1 MADFLFVLLRLSLFG
16 SLLAGLLVL
25 LRLMLK
31 KWVGQTIFYY
41 LWLLVLLRLCV
52 PAGITVPLPAAEAV
66 WIPYHFLA
74 DAPSQMDAPTQA
86 DTPIKAEV
94 PTQAETPTQAEALS
108 QVNAPTK
115 AEAST
120 QVDAPTKVDASPENP
135 ISDVS
140 GLSGASDSSDTFGM
154 HPREHVWENPVLWAV
169 LWGLGVLACLWR
181 HIWGYLRFSHTVRR
195 SALEISADALGVSD
209 LLEDFNLAGRVRL
222 AECLEVSTPV
232 QVGIL
237 RPMVVLPKGIKDE
250 RVLRDILRHEL
261 IHARRHD
268 LLYKWFAMIVTS
280 LHWFNPLMVLV
291 RKEIGRTCE
300 LSCDE
305 AVVRGMDAD
314 ARRHYGE
321 TLLKLAAPYP
331 GPGMLSAPLCEE
343 KKKLKE
349 RLVAIVKYRK
359 KGKAAIQI
367 SILLVAVVCGCALIS
382 AAEHGNREVSA
393 ANHGNGEVSVGDSG
407 SGEVSDAKHGSGEAD
422 TEGNAPVNPSVTPS
436 AGSLAPYLSV
446 LQGSTQFLYVA
457 DGAFAEGD
465 HESLVEKRMDIA
477 WVPSSFGK
485 VRDTA
490 IVSGIFSPDRDATIL
505 KYALIDLEGD
515 GQEEIVLQAADVA
528 GDLGGYVILHQQGD
542 AVYGFASH
550 YKTFE
555 NLKIDGTYTYSDLA
569 GTENGVCRIRNFTN
583 MGYETERLLYEQTD
597 HDSGAV
603 SYLQDGKAVTEDE
616 YRAAKDIHDKKP
628 DAVWYDF
635 TKIAIAKFVSADNQ
649 SDPNQ
654 YNYFFPVKV
663 SGGWILTIEL
673 NIERLPEKY
682 GYAEAVDKVFVY
694 HGKTLI
700 QTIEAASLPED
711 DLHHYLEGLFV
722 DKYWEAD
729 IRDLNF
735 DGSEDFGL
743 EACEV
748 GPATNAPPYAYFL
761 WNEDKKQFDYGF
773 TLLNYLEVDE
783 ENQRLIMYW
792 KEGPAVADHYKAF
805 YTYDSDGKLQKGE
818 TVPWW

>member
-1 MADFLFVLLRLSLFG
+1 MADFLFVLLRLSIFG

-41 LWLLVLLRLCV
+41 LWLFVLLRLCV

-66 WIPYHFLA
+66 WSPYHFLA
-74 DAPSQMDAPTQA
+74 EAPSQVDA
-86 DTPIKAEV
+86 PIKAEV

-135 ISDVS
+135 VQDASD
-140 GLSGASDSSDTFGM
+140 LSDASDSSDTFGM
-154 HPREHVWENPVLWAV
+154 HSREHVWENPVLWV
-169 LWGLGVLACLWR
+169 LWALGVLVCLWR
-181 HIWGYLRFSHTVRR
+181 HIWGYLRFSHTIRR

-209 LLEDFNLAGRVRL
+209 LLEDFNMAGRVRL
-222 AECLEVSTPV
+222 AECLEISTPV

-237 RPMVVLPKGIKDE
+237 RPMVVLPEGIKDE
-250 RVLRDILRHEL
+250 KVLCDILRHEL
-261 IHARRHD
+261 THARRHD
-268 LLYKWFAMIVTS
+268 LFYKWFAMMVTS
-280 LHWFNPLMVLV
+280 LHWFNPLIFLV

-359 KGKAAIQI
+359 KGMAAIQI

-393 ANHGNGEVSVGDSG
+393 ANHGNGEVSAGDSG
-407 SGEVSDAKHGSGEAD
+407 RGEVSAANHGSGEAD

-436 AGSLAPYLSV
+436 AGSMAPYLSV
-446 LQGSTQFLYVA
+446 LQGSVQFLYVA
-457 DGAFAEGD
+457 DGAFAERD
-465 HESLVEKRMDIA
+465 HESLLEKRMDIA
-477 WVPSSFGK
+477 WVPSTFGK
-485 VRDTA
+485 DRDTA
-490 IVSGIFSPDRDATIL
+490 IVSGIFSQDRDAAIL

-555 NLKIDGTYTYSDLA
+555 NLKTDGTYTYSDLA

-583 MGYETERLLYEQTD
+583 IGYETERLLYEQTD

-616 YRAAKDIHDKKP
+616 YRAAKDIYDKKP

-673 NIERLPEKY
+673 NIEQLPEKDWH
-682 GYAEAVDKVFVY
+682 AEAVDKVFVY

-722 DKYWEAD
+722 DKNYWEAD
-729 IRDLNF
+729 VRDLNF

-743 EACEV
+743 EACKV
-748 GPATNAPPYAYFL
+748 GPATNAPPYVYFL

-783 ENQRLIMYW
+783 ENQRLIEYW
-792 KEGPAVADHYKAF
+792 KDGPAVADHYKAF

-818 TVPWW
+818 TVPW